1 MALKDLEEVTRMQ
14 IQMECK
20 NCGKLCVTDLGN
32 FISTLIDTAEMDSV
46 YSGYFCSECAE
57 DLFEDED

>member
-1 MALKDLEEVTRMQ
+1 MQ
-14 IQMECK
+14 IQLECK
-20 NCGKLCVTDLGN
+20 NCGKLCVTDLGY

-57 DLFEDED
+57 ELFEDED

>member
-1 MALKDLEEVTRMQ
+1 MQ

-20 NCGKLCVTDLGN
+20 NCGKHCVADLGN

>member
-1 MALKDLEEVTRMQ
+1 MQ

-20 NCGKLCVTDLGN
+20 NCGKLSVTDLGN

-46 YSGYFCSECAE
+46 YSGYFCCDCAE
-57 DLFEDED
+57 DLFDDED

>member
-1 MALKDLEEVTRMQ
+1 MALKDLEEVSRMQ

-46 YSGYFCSECAE
+46 YSGYFCIECAE
-57 DLFEDED
+57 ELFEDED